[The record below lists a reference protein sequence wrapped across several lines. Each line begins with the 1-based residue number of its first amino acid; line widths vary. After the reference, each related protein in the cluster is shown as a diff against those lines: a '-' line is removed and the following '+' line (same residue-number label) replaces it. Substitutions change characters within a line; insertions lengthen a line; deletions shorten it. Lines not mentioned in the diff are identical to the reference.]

1 MRIGQNPVKNLQ
13 TAAKPKRITVA
24 VLNHIPFLN
33 GFYAEMQDVLNLCLE
48 SARKDAGLD
57 FDLMVFD
64 NGSCREV
71 QESLLDRQK
80 RGEIQYLFISEKN
93 LGKGGAWNIIFNA
106 APGEI
111 ISFADNDVLFSPDWL
126 KRSVEI
132 LENYPRVGM
141 VTARPFRTN
150 PDFYTSTLRWAGK
163 DSDANL
169 EKGSLLPWNTFLEFN
184 LSLGAEEEEI
194 RKKYQATEDIRVTY
208 HDIPAYLGSS
218 HWQFTSY
225 KKVLNEFLPIQ
236 MDKPMGEVKK
246 LDQMVNEAGYLRL
259 MVADPLAMN
268 MSNTVPFKDRGEK
281 IGITRLS
288 RSNTGRA
295 IANLAFIRKPLL
307 KLYDRIFRL
316 YYEN

>member
-13 TAAKPKRITVA
+13 SVSKPKRITVA

-48 SARKDAGLD
+48 SAREDAGLD

-71 QESLLDRQK
+71 QENLLEKQK
-80 RGEIQYLFISEKN
+80 KGEIQFLFVSEKN

-111 ISFADNDVLFSPDWL
+111 ISFADNDVLFSPTWL

-150 PDFYTSTLRWAGK
+150 PDFYTSTQKWAGK
-163 DSDANL
+163 DPGAHL
-169 EKGSLLPWNTFLEFN
+169 EKGSLLPWDTFLEFN

-194 RKKYQATEDIRVTY
+194 RQKYNSTEDIRVTY
-208 HDIPAYLGSS
+208 RGLQAYLGSS

-225 KKVLNEFLPIQ
+225 KKVLEEFLPIQ
-236 MDKPMGEVKK
+236 MEKPMGEVKK

-259 MVADPLAMN
+259 MVSEPLAMN
-268 MSNTVPFKDRGEK
+268 MSNTLPLKVNSEKRGK
-281 IGITRLS
+281 ARV
-288 RSNTGRA
+288 SNSDTGKK
-295 IANLAFIRKPLL
+295 IANLAFIKKPLL
-307 KLYDRIFRL
+307 KIYDWIFRL

>member
-13 TAAKPKRITVA
+13 TATKPKRITVA

-33 GFYAEMQDVLNLCLE
+33 GFYTEMQDVLNLCLE
-48 SARKDAGLD
+48 SAREDAGLD

-71 QESLLDRQK
+71 QEYLLEKQK
-80 RGEIQYLFISEKN
+80 NGEIQFLFISEKN

-111 ISFADNDVLFSPDWL
+111 ISFADNDVLFSPNWL

-163 DSDANL
+163 DSETNL
-169 EKGSLLPWNTFLEFN
+169 EKGNLLPWDTFLEFN

-194 RKKYQATEDIRVTY
+194 RKKYQSTEDIRVTY
-208 HDIPAYLGSS
+208 RNTPAYLGSS

-259 MVADPLAMN
+259 MVSDPLAMN
-268 MSNTVPFKDRGEK
+268 MSNTVPLKDHDEKRGKTRKAGSETGKK
-281 IGITRLS
+281 IS
-288 RSNTGRA
+288 
-295 IANLAFIRKPLL
+295 NLAFIRKPLL
-307 KLYDRIFRL
+307 KLYDWIFRL

>member
-13 TAAKPKRITVA
+13 TATKPKQITVT

-33 GFYAEMQDVLNLCLE
+33 GFYTEMQDVLNLCLE

-80 RGEIQYLFISEKN
+80 KGEIQYLFISEKN

-163 DSDANL
+163 DSDAFL
-169 EKGSLLPWNTFLEFN
+169 EKGTLLSWNTFLEFN

-194 RKKYQATEDIRVTY
+194 RNKYQTTEDIRVTY
-208 HDIPAYLGSS
+208 HNIPAYLGSS

-225 KKVLNEFLPIQ
+225 KKVLNEFLPIK

-281 IGITRLS
+281 NGITRQS
-288 RSNTGRA
+288 KSNTGRA
-295 IANLAFIRKPLL
+295 IANLALIRKPLL

>member
-13 TAAKPKRITVA
+13 TATKPKQITVT

-33 GFYAEMQDVLNLCLE
+33 GFYTEMQDVLNLCLE

-80 RGEIQYLFISEKN
+80 KGEIQYLFISEKN

-150 PDFYTSTLRWAGK
+150 PDYYTSTLRWADN
-163 DSDANL
+163 DSDASL
-169 EKGSLLPWNTFLEFN
+169 EQGTLLPWNTFLEFN

-194 RKKYQATEDIRVTY
+194 RKKYQTTEDIRVTY
-208 HDIPAYLGSS
+208 HNIPAYLGSS

-246 LDQMVNEAGYLRL
+246 LDQMVNGAGYLRL
-259 MVADPLAMN
+259 MVSDPLAMN
-268 MSNTVPFKDRGEK
+268 MSNSVPIKDRGDK
-281 IGITRLS
+281 GGITRQS
-288 RSNTGRA
+288 RSNTGKA

>member
-1 MRIGQNPVKNLQ
+1 MRIGQNPVKKMQ
-13 TAAKPKRITVA
+13 TVAKPKRITVA
-24 VLNHIPFLN
+24 ILNHIPFLN

-80 RGEIQYLFISEKN
+80 NGEIQYLFISEKN
-93 LGKGGAWNIIFNA
+93 LGKGGAWNIIFDA

-111 ISFADNDVLFSPDWL
+111 ISFADNDVLFSPNWL

-150 PDFYTSTLRWAGK
+150 PDFYSSTLQWAGR
-163 DSDANL
+163 DTQAHL
-169 EKGSLLPWNTFLEFN
+169 EKGTLLPWNTFLEFN

-194 RKKYQATEDIRVTY
+194 LQKYNSTEDIRVTF
-208 HDIPAYLGSS
+208 HNIHAYLGSS

-225 KKVLNEFLPIQ
+225 KKVLGEFLPIQ

-246 LDQMVNEAGYLRL
+246 LDQMVNDAGYLRL
-259 MVADPLAMN
+259 MISDPLAMN
-268 MSNTVPFKDRGEK
+268 MSNTVPLNYRGEANELPK
-281 IGITRLS
+281 S
-288 RSNTGRA
+288 RRNTGKKFV
-295 IANLAFIRKPLL
+295 NLAFIRIPLL
-307 KLYDRIFRL
+307 KIYDLIFRL